1 MEDEKMAVLSNVS
14 YLYRKA
20 NGTTSF
26 VKVTD
31 ITSVPD
37 LGGAPE
43 QIDITTL
50 SDRKQKNMNG
60 IQSVSSHEF
69 GAWYDSAVYDTL
81 QQIQEDD
88 YDKTSVSQL
97 DTYQLWIGENG
108 VGGKFEWQGK
118 LSVYVGGYE
127 SNAAIPMTITI
138 SDEGE
143 EAIHKVESVSG

>member
-1 MEDEKMAVLSNVS
+1 MAVLSNVS
-14 YLYRKA
+14 YLYRKP
-20 NGTTSF
+20 NGTATFS
-26 VKVTD
+26 KLCD

-60 IQSVSSHEF
+60 IQTVSSHEF
-69 GAWYDSAVYDTL
+69 SAWYDSEIYDTL
-81 QQIQEDD
+81 QSIMEAD
-88 YDKTSVSQL
+88 YDKTSASEL
-97 DTYQLWIGENG
+97 DTYQVWIGDDG

-143 EAIHKVESVSG
+143 QAIKKVESVSG

>member
-1 MEDEKMAVLSNVS
+1 MAVLSNVS

-20 NGTTSF
+20 NGTSTF
-26 VKVTD
+26 VKLTD

-69 GAWYDSAVYDTL
+69 GAWYDDAVYDEL
-81 QQIQEDD
+81 QSIMDAD
-88 YDKTSVSQL
+88 YDKTSASEL
-97 DTYQLWIGENG
+97 DTYQVWIGDNG

-143 EAIHKVESVSG
+143 EAIHKVSSVSG

>member
-1 MEDEKMAVLSNVS
+1 MAVLSNVS
-14 YLYRKA
+14 YLYRKP
-20 NGTTSF
+20 NGTATF
-26 VKVTD
+26 TKVCD

-60 IQSVSSHEF
+60 IQTVSSHEF
-69 GAWYDSAVYDTL
+69 SAWYDSEIYDTL
-81 QQIQEDD
+81 QAIMEAD
-88 YDKTSVSQL
+88 YDKSSASEL
-97 DTYQLWIGENG
+97 DTYQVWIGDNG

-143 EAIHKVESVSG
+143 QAIKKVESVSG

>member
-1 MEDEKMAVLSNVS
+1 MAVLSNVS

-20 NGTTSF
+20 NGQSTF
-26 VKVTD
+26 KKVCD

-60 IQSVSSHEF
+60 IQTVSSHEF
-69 GAWYDSAVYDTL
+69 GAWYDSEVYDEL
-81 QQIQEDD
+81 QAIQEAD
-88 YDKTSVSQL
+88 YDKTSVSEL
-97 DTYQLWIGENG
+97 DTYQIWIGEDG
-108 VGGKFEWQGK
+108 VGGKFEWQGR

-127 SNAAIPMTITI
+127 SNAAIPMTITV
-138 SDEGE
+138 SDEGD
-143 EAIHKVESVSG
+143 EAIHKVATVSG

>member
-1 MEDEKMAVLSNVS
+1 MAVLSNVS

-20 NGTTSF
+20 NGTSTF
-26 VKVTD
+26 VKLVD

-69 GAWYDSAVYDTL
+69 GAWYDDTVYDTL
-81 QQIQEDD
+81 QSIMDAD
-88 YDKTSVSQL
+88 YDKTSVNEL
-97 DTYQLWIGENG
+97 DTYQIWIGENG

-143 EAIHKVESVSG
+143 DAIHKVSSVSG

>member
-1 MEDEKMAVLSNVS
+1 MAVLSNVS
-14 YLYRKA
+14 YLYRKP
-20 NGTTSF
+20 NGTATF
-26 VKVTD
+26 TKVCD

-60 IQSVSSHEF
+60 IQTVSSHEF
-69 GAWYDSAVYDTL
+69 SAWYDSEIYDTL
-81 QQIQEDD
+81 QTIMEAD
-88 YDKTSVSQL
+88 YDKTSASEL
-97 DTYQLWIGENG
+97 DTYQVWIGDDG

-143 EAIHKVESVSG
+143 QAIKKVESVSG

>member
-1 MEDEKMAVLSNVS
+1 MAVLSNVS
-14 YLYRKA
+14 YLYRKP
-20 NGTTSF
+20 NGTATFS
-26 VKVTD
+26 KVCD

-60 IQSVSSHEF
+60 IQTVSSHEF
-69 GAWYDSAVYDTL
+69 SAWYDSEIYDTL
-81 QQIQEDD
+81 QSIMEAD
-88 YDKTSVSQL
+88 YDKTSASEL
-97 DTYQLWIGENG
+97 DTYQVWIGDDG

-143 EAIHKVESVSG
+143 QAIKKVESVSG

>member
-1 MEDEKMAVLSNVS
+1 MAVLSNVS

-20 NGTTSF
+20 NGTSTF
-26 VKVTD
+26 TKLVD

-60 IQSVSSHEF
+60 IQSVSAHEF
-69 GAWYDSAVYDTL
+69 GAWYDSETYDTL
-81 QQIQEDD
+81 QTIMEAD
-88 YDKTSVSQL
+88 YDKTSASEL
-97 DTYQLWIGENG
+97 DTYQVWIGENG
-108 VGGKFEWQGK
+108 VGGKFEWSGK

-127 SNAAIPMTITI
+127 SNAAIPMTISI

-143 EAIHKVESVSG
+143 EAIHKVEGVSG

>member
-1 MEDEKMAVLSNVS
+1 MAVLSNVS
-14 YLYRKA
+14 YLYRKE
-20 NGTTSF
+20 NGTSTF
-26 VKVTD
+26 VKLVD

-69 GAWYDSAVYDTL
+69 GAWYDDTVYDTL
-81 QQIQEDD
+81 QAIMDAD
-88 YDKTSVSQL
+88 YDKTSAEQL
-97 DTYQLWIGENG
+97 DTYQIWIGENG

-143 EAIHKVESVSG
+143 EAIHKVTSVSG

>member
-1 MEDEKMAVLSNVS
+1 MAVLSNVS

-20 NGTTSF
+20 NGTSTF
-26 VKVTD
+26 TKVCD

-60 IQSVSSHEF
+60 IQTVSAHEF
-69 GAWYDSAVYDTL
+69 GAWYDSDVYDTL
-81 QQIQEDD
+81 QTIMEAD
-88 YDKTSVSQL
+88 YDKTSASEL
-97 DTYQLWIGENG
+97 DTYQVWIGDNG

-127 SNAAIPMTITI
+127 SNAAIPMTISI

-143 EAIHKVESVSG
+143 EAIHKVEGVSG

>member
-1 MEDEKMAVLSNVS
+1 MAVLSNVS
-14 YLYRKA
+14 YLYRKP
-20 NGTTSF
+20 NGASTFTKL
-26 VKVTD
+26 VD

-60 IQSVSSHEF
+60 IQSVSAHEF
-69 GAWYDSAVYDTL
+69 GAWYDSEVYDVL
-81 QQIQEDD
+81 QSIMEAD
-88 YDKTSVSQL
+88 YDKVSVSEL
-97 DTYQLWIGENG
+97 DTYQIWIGKDG

-127 SNAAIPMTITI
+127 SNAAIPMTISI

-143 EAIHKVESVSG
+143 DAIHKISEVSG

>member
-1 MEDEKMAVLSNVS
+1 MAVLSNVS

-20 NGTTSF
+20 NGASVF
-26 VKVTD
+26 NKVCD

-60 IQSVSSHEF
+60 IQSVSAHEF
-69 GAWYDSAVYDTL
+69 GAWYDSKVYDEL
-81 QQIQEDD
+81 QAIQEAD
-88 YDKTSVSQL
+88 YDKTSASEL
-97 DTYQLWIGENG
+97 DTYQLWIGDNG

-138 SDEGE
+138 SDEGD
-143 EAIHKVESVSG
+143 EAIRKIDDSSN

>member
-1 MEDEKMAVLSNVS
+1 MAVLSNVS
-14 YLYRKA
+14 YLYRKP
-20 NGTTSF
+20 NGASEF
-26 VKVTD
+26 AKVCD

-69 GAWYDSAVYDTL
+69 GAWYDNDVYDTL
-81 QQIQEDD
+81 QSIMEAD
-88 YDKTSVSQL
+88 YDKTSATEL

-108 VGGKFEWQGK
+108 VGGKFEWSGK

-143 EAIHKVESVSG
+143 EAIHKVNSVSG

>member
-1 MEDEKMAVLSNVS
+1 MAVLSNVS
-14 YLYRKA
+14 YLYRTP
-20 NGTTSF
+20 NGTATF
-26 VKVTD
+26 TKVCD

-60 IQSVSSHEF
+60 IQTVSSHEF
-69 GAWYDSAVYDTL
+69 SAWYDSEIYDTL
-81 QQIQEDD
+81 QAIMEAD
-88 YDKTSVSQL
+88 YDKTSASEL
-97 DTYQLWIGENG
+97 DTYQVWIGDDG

-143 EAIHKVESVSG
+143 QAIKKVESVSG

>member
-1 MEDEKMAVLSNVS
+1 MAVLSNVS

-20 NGTTSF
+20 NGTSTF
-26 VKVTD
+26 TKLCD

-37 LGGAPE
+37 LGGAPD

-60 IQSVSSHEF
+60 IQTVSSHEF
-69 GAWYDSAVYDTL
+69 GAWYDSEVYDTL
-81 QQIQEDD
+81 QGIQEAD
-88 YDKTSVSQL
+88 YDKTSVSEL
-97 DTYQLWIGENG
+97 DTYQIWIGENG

-143 EAIHKVESVSG
+143 EAIKKVSEVSG

>member
-1 MEDEKMAVLSNVS
+1 MAVLSNVS

-20 NGTTSF
+20 NGASVF
-26 VKVTD
+26 NKVCD

-43 QIDITTL
+43 QINITTL

-60 IQSVSSHEF
+60 IQTVSSHEF
-69 GAWYDSAVYDTL
+69 GAWYDSKVYDEL
-81 QQIQEDD
+81 QAIQEAD
-88 YDKTSVSQL
+88 YDKTSVSEL

-143 EAIHKVESVSG
+143 EAIKKVDGGSN

>member
-1 MEDEKMAVLSNVS
+1 MAVLSNVS
-14 YLYRKA
+14 YLYRKP
-20 NGTTSF
+20 NGTATF
-26 VKVTD
+26 TKVCD

-60 IQSVSSHEF
+60 IQTVSSHEF
-69 GAWYDSAVYDTL
+69 SAWYDSEIYDTL
-81 QQIQEDD
+81 QAIMEAD
-88 YDKTSVSQL
+88 YDKTSASEL
-97 DTYQLWIGENG
+97 DTYQVWIGDNG

-143 EAIHKVESVSG
+143 QAIKKVESVSG

>member
-1 MEDEKMAVLSNVS
+1 MPVLSNVS
-14 YLYRKA
+14 YLYRKP
-20 NGTTSF
+20 NGTATF
-26 VKVTD
+26 TKVCD

-60 IQSVSSHEF
+60 IQTVSSHEF
-69 GAWYDSAVYDTL
+69 SAWYDSEIYDTL
-81 QQIQEDD
+81 QAIMEAD
-88 YDKTSVSQL
+88 YDKTSASEL
-97 DTYQLWIGENG
+97 DTYQVWIGDDG

-143 EAIHKVESVSG
+143 QAIKKVESVSG

>member
-1 MEDEKMAVLSNVS
+1 MAVLSNVS

-20 NGTTSF
+20 NGTSTF
-26 VKVTD
+26 TKLCD

-37 LGGAPE
+37 LGGSPD

-60 IQSVSSHEF
+60 IQTVSAHEF
-69 GAWYDSAVYDTL
+69 GAWYDSEVYDTL
-81 QQIQEDD
+81 QGIQEAD
-88 YDKTSVSQL
+88 YDKTSVSEL

-143 EAIHKVESVSG
+143 EAIKKVSEVSG

>member
-1 MEDEKMAVLSNVS
+1 MAVLSNVS
-14 YLYRKA
+14 YLYRKP
-20 NGTTSF
+20 NGTATF
-26 VKVTD
+26 TKVCD

-60 IQSVSSHEF
+60 IQTVSSHEF
-69 GAWYDSAVYDTL
+69 SAWYDSEIYDTL
-81 QQIQEDD
+81 QAIMEAD
-88 YDKTSVSQL
+88 YDKTSASEL
-97 DTYQLWIGENG
+97 DTYQVWIGDDG

-143 EAIHKVESVSG
+143 QAIKKVESVSG

>member
-1 MEDEKMAVLSNVS
+1 MAVLSNVS
-14 YLYRKA
+14 YLYRKP
-20 NGTTSF
+20 NGGSGFT
-26 VKVTD
+26 KLCD

-69 GAWYDSAVYDTL
+69 GAWYDNDVYDEL
-81 QQIQEDD
+81 QAIMEAD
-88 YDKTSVSQL
+88 YDKTSESQL
-97 DTYQLWIGENG
+97 DTYQVWIGDNG
-108 VGGKFEWQGK
+108 IGGKFEWQGK
-118 LSVYVGGYE
+118 LSVYVGSYE

-138 SDEGE
+138 SDEGTN
-143 EAIHKVESVSG
+143 AIHKVETTSG

>member
-1 MEDEKMAVLSNVS
+1 MAVLSNVS
-14 YLYRKA
+14 YLYRKP
-20 NGTTSF
+20 NGTATF
-26 VKVTD
+26 TKVCD

-60 IQSVSSHEF
+60 IQTVSSHEF
-69 GAWYDSAVYDTL
+69 SAWYDSEIYDTL
-81 QQIQEDD
+81 QSIMEAD
-88 YDKTSVSQL
+88 YDKTSASEL
-97 DTYQLWIGENG
+97 DTYQVWIGDDG

-143 EAIHKVESVSG
+143 QAIKKVESVSG

>member
-1 MEDEKMAVLSNVS
+1 MALLSNVS

-20 NGTTSF
+20 KTGQDAGTWKKL
-26 VKVTD
+26 VD

-50 SDRKQKNMNG
+50 SDTKQRNMNG
-60 IQSVSSHEF
+60 IQTNSAHEF
-69 GAWYDSAVYDTL
+69 GAWYTP
-81 QQIQEDD
+81 DD
-88 YDKTSVSQL
+88 YDKLQGIMEDDFEKTEEAQL
-97 DTYQLWIGENG
+97 DSYQIRIGSQDG
-108 VGGKFEWQGK
+108 VGGVFEWKGK
-118 LSVYVGGYE
+118 LSVFVGGFE

-143 EAIHKVESVSG
+143 ELIHKVDSISG

>member
-1 MEDEKMAVLSNVS
+1 MAVLSNVS

-20 NGTTSF
+20 NGTSTF
-26 VKVTD
+26 VKLVD
-31 ITSVPD
+31 IPSVPD

-69 GAWYDSAVYDTL
+69 GAWYDDTVYDTL
-81 QQIQEDD
+81 QGIMDAD
-88 YDKTSVSQL
+88 YDKTSASEL
-97 DTYQLWIGENG
+97 DTYQIWIGENG

-143 EAIHKVESVSG
+143 EAIHKVSSVSG

>member
-1 MEDEKMAVLSNVS
+1 MAVLSNVS
-14 YLYRKA
+14 YLYRKP
-20 NGTTSF
+20 NGTATFS
-26 VKVTD
+26 KLCD

-60 IQSVSSHEF
+60 IQTVSSHEF
-69 GAWYDSAVYDTL
+69 SAWYDSEIYDTL
-81 QQIQEDD
+81 QTIMEAD
-88 YDKTSVSQL
+88 YDKTSASEL
-97 DTYQLWIGENG
+97 DTYQVWIGDDG

-143 EAIHKVESVSG
+143 QAIKKVESVSG

>member
-1 MEDEKMAVLSNVS
+1 MAVLSNVS

-20 NGTTSF
+20 NGTSTF
-26 VKVTD
+26 TKLCD

-37 LGGAPE
+37 LGGAPD

-60 IQSVSSHEF
+60 IQTVSSHEF
-69 GAWYDSAVYDTL
+69 GAWYDSEVYDTL
-81 QQIQEDD
+81 QSIQEAD
-88 YDKTSVSQL
+88 YDKTSVSEL
-97 DTYQLWIGENG
+97 DTYQIWIGENG

-143 EAIHKVESVSG
+143 EAIKKVAEVSG

>member
-1 MEDEKMAVLSNVS
+1 MAVLSNVS
-14 YLYRKA
+14 YLYRKP
-20 NGTTSF
+20 NGTATFS
-26 VKVTD
+26 KLCD

-60 IQSVSSHEF
+60 IQTVSSHEF
-69 GAWYDSAVYDTL
+69 GAWYDSETYDTL
-81 QQIQEDD
+81 QSIMEAD
-88 YDKTSVSQL
+88 YDKTSVSEL
-97 DTYQLWIGENG
+97 DTYQVWIGDNG

-118 LSVYVGGYE
+118 LSVFVGSYE

-143 EAIHKVESVSG
+143 QAIKKVESVSG

>member
-1 MEDEKMAVLSNVS
+1 MAVLSNVS
-14 YLYRKA
+14 YLYRKP
-20 NGTTSF
+20 NGTATF
-26 VKVTD
+26 TKVCD

-60 IQSVSSHEF
+60 IQTVSSHEF
-69 GAWYDSAVYDTL
+69 SAWYDSEIYDTL
-81 QQIQEDD
+81 QSIMEAD
-88 YDKTSVSQL
+88 YDKTSVSEL
-97 DTYQLWIGENG
+97 DTYQVWIGDNG

-143 EAIHKVESVSG
+143 QAIKKVESVSG

>member
-1 MEDEKMAVLSNVS
+1 MAVLSNVS
-14 YLYRKA
+14 YLYRKP
-20 NGTTSF
+20 NGTATFS
-26 VKVTD
+26 KVCD

-60 IQSVSSHEF
+60 IQTVSSHEF
-69 GAWYDSAVYDTL
+69 SAWYDSEIYDTL
-81 QQIQEDD
+81 QAIMEAD
-88 YDKTSVSQL
+88 YDKTSASEL
-97 DTYQLWIGENG
+97 DTYQVWIGDDG

-143 EAIHKVESVSG
+143 QAIKKVESVSG

>member
-1 MEDEKMAVLSNVS
+1 MAVLSNVS

-20 NGTTSF
+20 NGTSTF
-26 VKVTD
+26 TKLCD

-37 LGGAPE
+37 LGGAPD

-60 IQSVSSHEF
+60 IQTVSSHEF
-69 GAWYDSAVYDTL
+69 GAWYDSEVYDTL
-81 QQIQEDD
+81 QSIQEAD
-88 YDKTSVSQL
+88 YDKTSVSEL
-97 DTYQLWIGENG
+97 DTYQIWIGENG

-143 EAIHKVESVSG
+143 EAIKKVSEVSG

>member
-14 YLYRKA
+14 YLYRKP
-20 NGTTSF
+20 NGGASF
-26 VKVTD
+26 SKLVD

-60 IQSVSSHEF
+60 IQSVSAHEF

-81 QQIQEDD
+81 QSIMEAD
-88 YDKTSVSQL
+88 YDKTDATEL
-97 DTYQLWIGENG
+97 DTYQVWIGDNG
-108 VGGKFEWQGK
+108 VGGIFEWQGK

-127 SNAAIPMTITI
+127 SNAAIPMTISI

-143 EAIHKVESVSG
+143 DAIHKVSTTTG